1 MPELI
6 FWHIP
11 SQAYKKVAPRFG
23 IHKPCVGSINKERVA
38 PQEAENGIMKLLAER
53 VSVKVSSNFSFL
65 MYINTV
71 KNKLIGLPGLQET

>member
-1 MPELI
+1 M
-6 FWHIP
+6 
-11 SQAYKKVAPRFG
+11 APRFV

-38 PQEAENGIMKLLAER
+38 PQEAENGIMKLLAKR

-65 MYINTV
+65 MYINMV